1 MQPMLSRV
9 IRVCIESPFRPRA
22 ARGSPEFAAELERNF
37 AYADALMLDSLRRG
51 EAPFLSHLLYTR
63 VLSGGD
69 DRDPGERRLGIAA
82 GTAWARMASKI
93 VVGTDLGVTDGMRER
108 ILWARGRRIAVE
120 ERSLPE
126 WSGLIT

>member
-1 MQPMLSRV
+1 MLRV
-9 IRVCIESPFRPRA
+9 VIESPFRPRA
-22 ARGSPEFAAELERNF
+22 ERGTPAFATELERNF

-69 DRDPGERRLGIAA
+69 DRDPEERRLGISA
-82 GTAWARMASKI
+82 GTAWARMANLM
-93 VVGTDLGVTDGMRER
+93 VVGADFGVTDGMRER
-108 ILWARGRRIAVE
+108 ILWARTRGIPTE

-126 WSGLIT
+126 WAEAARIL